1 MFEFTIENEN
11 KPRKLSLS
19 EAENIAKDIGAKFE
33 QFDDVRARQ
42 KNIYKLLKKEIY
54 LEDRHDSHKA
64 SWKSQIFLNKIYSF
78 FQTHQAYIWDNL
90 YANVEQMFDVSGR
103 DALSEQNAK
112 MQKAALVDSFDK
124 MKISKQLDPAVEH
137 LDVIGEACLFV
148 GWKRKVKLI
157 RRKMSLSEQ
166 IEANGLLSLIR
177 GRPEDAYGYFEQVVY
192 DGAYVEAINP
202 LNLVFDP
209 ATNPDN
215 DEEWDKGIKIIKRM
229 ESYDAIAQNRLYSLS
244 KTQLAEIKE
253 MTSKGHADE
262 HDKDEEAKLDEIV
275 NGNMIEVLRL
285 FGDYVLEDGTV
296 LRNWSATVVGRRYLA
311 QFEENQFVINPIINA
326 ATQRDP
332 ETKRGIPT
340 LFSIYDLC
348 KDMETKANLENDVQQ
363 LNANPMRYAPK
374 GFFDKAVID
383 VEPGKVIE
391 YKKGMDDPNMIV
403 SIPVP
408 LINNSQMINYLE
420 SETSLVSGIFPNMQ
434 GQQEYSKA
442 TATEINVKVAGQTTR
457 LAKDIDLLKQ
467 NLIVAMVTKVA
478 DLQANMKSGAERIF
492 INDENGARVLAE
504 IGDDIRQGNY
514 DYRYSDSSGIQKK
527 LRTNQESLEIF
538 KFIWNDQTLGLN
550 KREIIKQVLE
560 TIGLENTDRFFLNN
574 TAVGAAVPQLPF
586 NGGGNV

>member
-1 MFEFTIENEN
+1 MFEFTVEKEN
-11 KPRKLSLS
+11 KPRKLSAT
-19 EAENIAKDIGAKFE
+19 EAEEIAKDIGNKFE
-33 QFDDVRARQ
+33 QFDDLRARQ

-54 LEDRHDSHKA
+54 LEDRHDGKKA
-64 SWKSQIFLNKIYSF
+64 AWKSQIFLNKIYSF

-90 YANVEQMFDVSGR
+90 YANVEQMFDVTGR
-103 DALSEQNAK
+103 DEESEKNAR

-124 MKISKQLDPAVEH
+124 MKIGKQLDPAVEH

-148 GWKRKVKLI
+148 GWKRKVKRI
-157 RRKMSLSEQ
+157 RRRMSLAEQ
-166 IEANGLLSLIR
+166 LESNGLLSLIR
-177 GRPEDAYGYFEQVVY
+177 GRPEDAYGYFEQIIY

-209 ATNPDN
+209 AINPDN
-215 DEEWDKGIKIIKRM
+215 DEEWDKGLKIVKRF
-229 ESYDAIAQNRLYSLS
+229 ESYDMIAGNKFYNLGKSQLEEIKALLS
-244 KTQLAEIKE
+244 KG
-253 MTSKGHADE
+253 SYDDN
-262 HDKDEEAKLDEIV
+262 DKDDEAKIDEIV

-285 FGDYVLEDGTV
+285 FGDYTLSDGTV
-296 LRNWSATVVGRRYLA
+296 LHNWSATVIGRRYLA
-311 QFEENQFVINPIINA
+311 QFEENQFVINPLINA

-434 GQQEYSKA
+434 GQQEDRKA

-467 NLIVAMVTKVA
+467 NLIVAMVDKVA
-478 DLQANMKSGAERIF
+478 DLEANMKSGVQRIF
-492 INDENGARVLAE
+492 IYNEQGERIPVTV
-504 IGDDIRQGNY
+504 GDDIRQGNY
-514 DYRYSDSSGIQKK
+514 EYRYTDSSGIQKR
-527 LRTNQESLEIF
+527 LRTNKESLEIF
-538 KFIWNDQTLGLN
+538 KFIWNDSTVALN
-550 KREIIKQVLE
+550 KKEIIKQVLE
-560 TIGLENTDRFFLNN
+560 TIGLENTDRFFQ
-574 TAVGAAVPQLPF
+574 AVPAALPQLPV

>member
-11 KPRKLSLS
+11 KPRKLSVS
-19 EAENIAKDIGAKFE
+19 EAEAVAKDISGKFE
-33 QFDDVRARQ
+33 QFDDLRARQ

-54 LEDRHDSHKA
+54 LEDRHDGKKA
-64 SWKSQIFLNKIYSF
+64 AWKSQIFLNKIYSF

-90 YANVEQMFDVSGR
+90 YANVEQMFDVAGR
-103 DALSEQNAK
+103 DEESEKNAK

-124 MKISKQLDPAVEH
+124 MKIGKQLDPAVEH
-137 LDVIGEACLFV
+137 LDVVGEACLFV
-148 GWKRKVKLI
+148 GWKRKVKRI
-157 RRKMSLSEQ
+157 RRRMNLAEQ
-166 IEANGLLSLIR
+166 WENNGLLSLIR
-177 GRPEDAYGYFEQVVY
+177 GRSEDVYGYFEQVVY

-209 ATNPDN
+209 AINPDN
-215 DEEWDKGIKIIKRM
+215 DEEWDKGLKIVKRFESFDQIAGNKFYNLGKSQLEGIKGLLSRG
-229 ESYDAIAQNRLYSLS
+229 SYDDN
-244 KTQLAEIKE
+244 
-253 MTSKGHADE
+253 
-262 HDKDEEAKLDEIV
+262 DKDDEAKIDEIV

-285 FGDYVLEDGTV
+285 FGDYTLSDGTV
-296 LRNWSATVVGRRYLA
+296 LHNWSATVIGRRYLV
-311 QFEENQFVINPIINA
+311 QFEENQFVINPLINA

-374 GFFDKAVID
+374 GFFDKAVIE

-467 NLIVAMVTKVA
+467 NLIVAMVEKVA
-478 DLQANMKSGAERIF
+478 DLEANMKSGTQRIF
-492 INDENGARVLAE
+492 IYSEQGERIPVM

-514 DYRYSDSSGIQKK
+514 EYRYTDSSGIQKRM
-527 LRTNQESLEIF
+527 RTNQEALEIF
-538 KFIWNDQTLGLN
+538 KFIWNDPTVALN
-550 KREIIKQVLE
+550 KKEIIKQVLE
-560 TIGLENTDRFFLNN
+560 TTGLENTDRFFQPAAS
-574 TAVGAAVPQLPF
+574 AVMPQLSF
-586 NGGGNV
+586 NGGGNVR

>member
-1 MFEFTIENEN
+1 MFEFTVEKEN
-11 KPRKLSLS
+11 KPRKLSAT
-19 EAENIAKDIGAKFE
+19 EAEEIAKDIGNKFE
-33 QFDDVRARQ
+33 QFDDLRARQ

-54 LEDRHDSHKA
+54 LEDRHDGKKA
-64 SWKSQIFLNKIYSF
+64 AWKSQIFLNKIYSF

-90 YANVEQMFDVSGR
+90 YANVEQMFDVTGR
-103 DALSEQNAK
+103 DEESEKNAR

-124 MKISKQLDPAVEH
+124 MKIGKQLDPAVEH

-148 GWKRKVKLI
+148 GWKRKVKRI
-157 RRKMSLSEQ
+157 RRRMSLAEQ
-166 IEANGLLSLIR
+166 LESNGLLSLIR
-177 GRPEDAYGYFEQVVY
+177 GRPEDAYGYFEQIIY

-209 ATNPDN
+209 AINPDN
-215 DEEWDKGIKIIKRM
+215 DEEWDKGLKIVKRF
-229 ESYDAIAQNRLYSLS
+229 ESYDMIAGNKFYNLGKSQLEEIKTLLS
-244 KTQLAEIKE
+244 KG
-253 MTSKGHADE
+253 SYDDN
-262 HDKDEEAKLDEIV
+262 DKDDEAKIDEIV

-285 FGDYVLEDGTV
+285 FGDYTLSDGTV
-296 LRNWSATVVGRRYLA
+296 LHNWSATVIGRRYLA
-311 QFEENQFVINPIINA
+311 QFEENQFVINPLINA

-383 VEPGKVIE
+383 VELGKVIE

-434 GQQEYSKA
+434 GQQEDRKA

-467 NLIVAMVTKVA
+467 NLIVAMVDKVA
-478 DLQANMKSGAERIF
+478 DLEANMKSGVQRIF
-492 INDENGARVLAE
+492 IYNEQGERIPVTV
-504 IGDDIRQGNY
+504 GDDIRQGNY
-514 DYRYSDSSGIQKK
+514 EYRYTDSSGIQKR
-527 LRTNQESLEIF
+527 LRTNKESLEIF
-538 KFIWNDQTLGLN
+538 KFIWNDPTVALN
-550 KREIIKQVLE
+550 KKEIIKQVLE
-560 TIGLENTDRFFLNN
+560 TIGLENTDRFFQ
-574 TAVGAAVPQLPF
+574 AAPAALPLPV

>member
-1 MFEFTIENEN
+1 MFEFTVEKEN
-11 KPRKLSLS
+11 KPRKLSAT
-19 EAENIAKDIGAKFE
+19 ETEEIAKDIGNKFE
-33 QFDDVRARQ
+33 QFDDLRARQ

-54 LEDRHDSHKA
+54 LEDRHDGKKA
-64 SWKSQIFLNKIYSF
+64 AWKSQIFLNKIYSF

-90 YANVEQMFDVSGR
+90 YANVEQMFDVTGR
-103 DALSEQNAK
+103 DEESEKNAR

-124 MKISKQLDPAVEH
+124 MKIGKQLDPAVEH

-148 GWKRKVKLI
+148 GWKRKVKRI
-157 RRKMSLSEQ
+157 RRRMSLAEQ
-166 IEANGLLSLIR
+166 LESNGLLSLIR
-177 GRPEDAYGYFEQVVY
+177 GRPEDAYGYFEQIIY

-209 ATNPDN
+209 AINPDN
-215 DEEWDKGIKIIKRM
+215 DEEWDKGLKIVKRF
-229 ESYDAIAQNRLYSLS
+229 ESYDMIAGNKFYNLGKSQLEEIKALLS
-244 KTQLAEIKE
+244 KG
-253 MTSKGHADE
+253 SYDDN
-262 HDKDEEAKLDEIV
+262 DKDDEAKIDEIV

-285 FGDYVLEDGTV
+285 FGDYTLSDGTV
-296 LRNWSATVVGRRYLA
+296 LHNWSATVIGRRYLA
-311 QFEENQFVINPIINA
+311 QFEENQFVINPLINA

-434 GQQEYSKA
+434 GQQEDRKA
-442 TATEINVKVAGQTTR
+442 TATEINVKVAGDR
-457 LAKDIDLLKQ
+457 
-467 NLIVAMVTKVA
+467 
-478 DLQANMKSGAERIF
+478 KS
-492 INDENGARVLAE
+492 V
-504 IGDDIRQGNY
+504 
-514 DYRYSDSSGIQKK
+514 
-527 LRTNQESLEIF
+527 
-538 KFIWNDQTLGLN
+538 
-550 KREIIKQVLE
+550 V
-560 TIGLENTDRFFLNN
+560 
-574 TAVGAAVPQLPF
+574 
-586 NGGGNV
+586 

>member
-1 MFEFTIENEN
+1 MFEFTVEKES
-11 KPRKLSLS
+11 KPRKLSAT
-19 EAENIAKDIGAKFE
+19 EAEEIAKDIGNKFE
-33 QFDDVRARQ
+33 QFDDLRARQ

-54 LEDRHDSHKA
+54 LEDRHDGKKA
-64 SWKSQIFLNKIYSF
+64 AWKSQIFLNKIYSF

-90 YANVEQMFDVSGR
+90 YANVEQMFDVTGR
-103 DALSEQNAK
+103 DEESEKNAR

-124 MKISKQLDPAVEH
+124 MKIGKQLDPAVEH

-148 GWKRKVKLI
+148 GWKRKVKRI
-157 RRKMSLSEQ
+157 RRRMSLAEQ
-166 IEANGLLSLIR
+166 LESNGLLSLIR
-177 GRPEDAYGYFEQVVY
+177 GRPEDAYGYFEQIIY

-209 ATNPDN
+209 AINPDN
-215 DEEWDKGIKIIKRM
+215 DEEWDKGLKIVKRF
-229 ESYDAIAQNRLYSLS
+229 ESYDMIAGNKFYNLGKNQLEEIKALLS
-244 KTQLAEIKE
+244 KG
-253 MTSKGHADE
+253 SYDDN
-262 HDKDEEAKLDEIV
+262 DKDDEAKIDEIV

-285 FGDYVLEDGTV
+285 FGDYTLSDGTV
-296 LRNWSATVVGRRYLA
+296 LHNWSATVIGRRYLA
-311 QFEENQFVINPIINA
+311 QFEENQFVINPLINA

-434 GQQEYSKA
+434 GQQEDRKA

-467 NLIVAMVTKVA
+467 NLIVAMVDKVA
-478 DLQANMKSGAERIF
+478 DLEANMKSGVQRIF
-492 INDENGARVLAE
+492 IYNEQGERIPVTV
-504 IGDDIRQGNY
+504 GDDIRQGNY
-514 DYRYSDSSGIQKK
+514 EYRYTDSSGIQKR
-527 LRTNQESLEIF
+527 LRTNKESLEIF
-538 KFIWNDQTLGLN
+538 KFIWNDPTVALN
-550 KREIIKQVLE
+550 KKEIIKQVLE
-560 TIGLENTDRFFLNN
+560 TIGLENTDRFFQAAP
-574 TAVGAAVPQLPF
+574 AVLPQLPV

>member
-1 MFEFTIENEN
+1 MFEFTVEKEN
-11 KPRKLSLS
+11 KPRKLSAS
-19 EAENIAKDIGAKFE
+19 EAEEIAKDIGNKFE
-33 QFDDVRARQ
+33 QFDDLRARQ

-54 LEDRHDSHKA
+54 LEDRHDGKKA
-64 SWKSQIFLNKIYSF
+64 AWKSQIFLNKIYSF

-90 YANVEQMFDVSGR
+90 YANVEQMFDVTGR
-103 DALSEQNAK
+103 DEESEKNAR

-124 MKISKQLDPAVEH
+124 MKIGKQLDPAVEH

-148 GWKRKVKLI
+148 GWKRKVKRI
-157 RRKMSLSEQ
+157 RRRMSLAEQ
-166 IEANGLLSLIR
+166 LESNGLLSLIR
-177 GRPEDAYGYFEQVVY
+177 GRPEDAYGYFEQIIY

-209 ATNPDN
+209 AINPDN
-215 DEEWDKGIKIIKRM
+215 DEEWDKGLKIVKRF
-229 ESYDAIAQNRLYSLS
+229 ESYDMIAGNKFYNLGKSQLEEIKALLS
-244 KTQLAEIKE
+244 KG
-253 MTSKGHADE
+253 SYDDN
-262 HDKDEEAKLDEIV
+262 DKDDEAKIDEIV

-285 FGDYVLEDGTV
+285 FGDYTLSDGTV
-296 LRNWSATVVGRRYLA
+296 LHNWSATVIGRRYLA
-311 QFEENQFVINPIINA
+311 QFEENQFVINPLINA

-434 GQQEYSKA
+434 GQQEDRKA

-467 NLIVAMVTKVA
+467 NLIVAMVDKVA
-478 DLQANMKSGAERIF
+478 DLEANMKSGVQRIF
-492 INDENGARVLAE
+492 IYNEQGERIPVTV
-504 IGDDIRQGNY
+504 GDDIRQGNY
-514 DYRYSDSSGIQKK
+514 EYRYTDSSGIQKR
-527 LRTNQESLEIF
+527 LRTNKESLEIF
-538 KFIWNDQTLGLN
+538 KFIWNDPTVALN
-550 KREIIKQVLE
+550 KKEIIKQVLE
-560 TIGLENTDRFFLNN
+560 TIGLENTDRFFQAAP
-574 TAVGAAVPQLPF
+574 AVLPQLPV

>member
-1 MFEFTIENEN
+1 MFEFTVEKEN
-11 KPRKLSLS
+11 KPRKLSAS
-19 EAENIAKDIGAKFE
+19 EAEEIAKDIGNKFE
-33 QFDDVRARQ
+33 QFDDLRARQ

-54 LEDRHDSHKA
+54 LEDRHDGKKA
-64 SWKSQIFLNKIYSF
+64 AWKSQIFLNKIYSF

-90 YANVEQMFDVSGR
+90 YANVEQMFDVTGR
-103 DALSEQNAK
+103 DEESEKNAR

-124 MKISKQLDPAVEH
+124 MKIGKQLDPAVEH

-148 GWKRKVKLI
+148 GWKRKVKRI
-157 RRKMSLSEQ
+157 RRRMSLAEQ
-166 IEANGLLSLIR
+166 LESNGLLSLIR
-177 GRPEDAYGYFEQVVY
+177 GRPEDAYGYFEQIIY

-209 ATNPDN
+209 AINPDN
-215 DEEWDKGIKIIKRM
+215 DEEWDKGLKIVKRFESFDQITGNKFYNLGKSQLEEIKALLSKG
-229 ESYDAIAQNRLYSLS
+229 SYDDN
-244 KTQLAEIKE
+244 
-253 MTSKGHADE
+253 
-262 HDKDEEAKLDEIV
+262 DKDDEAKIDEIV

-285 FGDYVLEDGTV
+285 FGDYTLSDGTV
-296 LRNWSATVVGRRYLA
+296 LHNWSATVIGRRYLA
-311 QFEENQFVINPIINA
+311 QFEENQFVINPLINA

-434 GQQEYSKA
+434 GQQEDRKA

-467 NLIVAMVTKVA
+467 NLIVAMVDKVA
-478 DLQANMKSGAERIF
+478 DLEANMKSGVQRIF
-492 INDENGARVLAE
+492 IYNEQGERIPVTV
-504 IGDDIRQGNY
+504 GDDIRQGNY
-514 DYRYSDSSGIQKK
+514 EYRYTDSSGIQKR
-527 LRTNQESLEIF
+527 LRTNKESLEIF
-538 KFIWNDQTLGLN
+538 KFIWNDPTVALN
-550 KREIIKQVLE
+550 KKEIIKQVLE
-560 TIGLENTDRFFLNN
+560 TIGLENTDRFFQ
-574 TAVGAAVPQLPF
+574 AAPAALPQLSV

>member
-1 MFEFTIENEN
+1 MFEFTIEKEN
-11 KPRKLSLS
+11 KPRKLSAS
-19 EAENIAKDIGAKFE
+19 EAEEIAKDIGNKFE
-33 QFDDVRARQ
+33 QFDDLRARQ

-54 LEDRHDSHKA
+54 LEDRHDGKKA
-64 SWKSQIFLNKIYSF
+64 AWKSQIFLNKIYSF

-90 YANVEQMFDVSGR
+90 YANVEQMFDVTGR
-103 DALSEQNAK
+103 DEESEKNAR

-124 MKISKQLDPAVEH
+124 MKIGKQLDPAVEH

-148 GWKRKVKLI
+148 GWKRKVKRI
-157 RRKMSLSEQ
+157 RRRMSLAEQ
-166 IEANGLLSLIR
+166 LESNGLLSLIR
-177 GRPEDAYGYFEQVVY
+177 GRPEDAYGYFEQIIY

-209 ATNPDN
+209 AINPDN
-215 DEEWDKGIKIIKRM
+215 DEEWDKGLKIVKRF
-229 ESYDAIAQNRLYSLS
+229 ESYDMIAGNKFYNLGKSQLEEIKALLS
-244 KTQLAEIKE
+244 KG
-253 MTSKGHADE
+253 SYDDN
-262 HDKDEEAKLDEIV
+262 DKDDEAKIDEIV

-285 FGDYVLEDGTV
+285 FGDYTLSDGTV
-296 LRNWSATVVGRRYLA
+296 LHNWSATVIGRRYLA
-311 QFEENQFVINPIINA
+311 QFEENQFVINPLINA

-434 GQQEYSKA
+434 GQQEDRKA

-467 NLIVAMVTKVA
+467 NLIVAMVDKVA
-478 DLQANMKSGAERIF
+478 DLEANMKSGVQRIF
-492 INDENGARVLAE
+492 IYNGQGERIPVTV
-504 IGDDIRQGNY
+504 GDDIRQGNY
-514 DYRYSDSSGIQKK
+514 EYRYTDSSGIQKR
-527 LRTNQESLEIF
+527 LRTNKESLEIF
-538 KFIWNDQTLGLN
+538 KFIWNDPTVALN
-550 KREIIKQVLE
+550 KKEIIKQVLE
-560 TIGLENTDRFFLNN
+560 TIGLENTDRFFQ
-574 TAVGAAVPQLPF
+574 AAPAALPQLPV